1 MKILA
6 QIGGLGNTILGFA
19 TVGITAV
26 IFMLILGEF
35 DNMTDT
41 GGTFAN
47 AEANEAVDF
56 TMESGSTIASML
68 PVLALVIIAGYV
80 LASIGIFGG
89 QR

>member
-6 QIGGLGNTILGFA
+6 QIGGLSNTILGFA

-47 AEANEAVDF
+47 TEANEAVDF